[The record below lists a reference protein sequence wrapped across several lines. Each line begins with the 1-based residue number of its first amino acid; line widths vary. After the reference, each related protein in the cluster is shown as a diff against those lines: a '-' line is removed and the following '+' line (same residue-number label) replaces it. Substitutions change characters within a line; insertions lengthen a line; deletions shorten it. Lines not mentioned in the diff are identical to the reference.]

1 MDFMQES
8 PTPIVIH
15 LNQGLTT
22 QARSWGA
29 MLMLFFRR
37 NNGQPPESLY
47 EKVSFTI
54 HIYGKRH
61 IYGYEYHYVL
71 SMALKE
77 IIEAV
82 QKIDTTPEFAGVPIS
97 NEAYN
102 RVYDL
107 TELFKTRT
115 ADKR

>member
-1 MDFMQES
+1 MQES
-8 PTPIVIH
+8 PTPTVIH
-15 LNQGLTT
+15 LNKGLTT
-22 QARSWGA
+22 QVRSWGA

-54 HIYGKRH
+54 DIYGKRH

-71 SMALKE
+71 GMALNE
-77 IIEAV
+77 MIEAV
-82 QKIDTTPEFAGVPIS
+82 QKIDIKPNFGGVPIS

-102 RVYDL
+102 CVYDL
-107 TELFKTRT
+107 TELFKNRT

>member
-8 PTPIVIH
+8 PTPTVTH
-15 LNQGLTT
+15 LNKGLTT
-22 QARSWGA
+22 QVRSWGA
-29 MLMLFFRR
+29 MLMLFFKH
-37 NNGQPPESLY
+37 NNGQPPESLH
-47 EKVSFTI
+47 EKVSFSIVI
-54 HIYGKRH
+54 HGTRH

-77 IIEAV
+77 MIEAV
-82 QKIDTTPEFAGVPIS
+82 QKIDTTPTFAGVPIS

-102 RVYDL
+102 RVYEL
-107 TELFKTRT
+107 TELFKNRT

>member
-1 MDFMQES
+1 
-8 PTPIVIH
+8 
-15 LNQGLTT
+15 
-22 QARSWGA
+22 
-29 MLMLFFRR
+29 MLFFRR

-47 EKVSFTI
+47 EKVLFTI
-54 HIYGKRH
+54 DIYGKRH
-61 IYGYEYHYVL
+61 IYSYEYHYVL

-82 QKIDTTPEFAGVPIS
+82 QKIDTTPTFSGVPIS

-102 RVYDL
+102 CVFEL
-107 TELFKTRT
+107 TELFKSRT

>member
-1 MDFMQES
+1 MPES
-8 PTPIVIH
+8 PTPTVTH
-15 LNQGLTT
+15 LNKGLTT
-22 QARSWGA
+22 QVRSWGA